1 MKPTGPNELLPAST
15 PDTPPGAVCARGK
28 GTRLVMRRGRGR
40 EPRWY
45 VVWRGRP
52 ISTCCTERKDAERYL
67 AAYRMMEDSGEL
79 AH

>member
-1 MKPTGPNELLPAST
+1 MKSTGPNELRPASAH
-15 PDTPPGAVCARGK
+15 DTPRGAGRARGK

-52 ISTCCTERKDAERYL
+52 ISTCCTERNDAERYL
-67 AAYRMMEDSGEL
+67 AAYRMMEDSDEL
-79 AH
+79 AP